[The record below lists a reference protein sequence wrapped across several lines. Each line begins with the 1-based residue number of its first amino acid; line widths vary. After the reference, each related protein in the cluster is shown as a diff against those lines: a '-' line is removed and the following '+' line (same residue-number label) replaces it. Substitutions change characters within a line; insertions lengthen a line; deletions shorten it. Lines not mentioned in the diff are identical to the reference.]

1 MLIEM
6 EVTGLTVDP
15 GNNTPIVVLKE
26 KEGER
31 ILPIWIG
38 VVEASAIAFELEKL
52 KLNRPMT
59 HDLFKNAVESLG
71 GHVERIRVVEL
82 KENTYYA
89 TVVIEQGDRTIEID
103 SRPSDAIAIALR
115 AAAPIWCAQD
125 VIDQAQSVELVT
137 AESADEPT
145 LSGDATVESSM
156 TPPPKPPPTPDAT
169 QRRTPEPEGP
179 RPIFGAE
186 RDDLGDLLESLE
198 PEDFGKYKM

>member
-71 GHVERIRVVEL
+71 GRVERVRVVEL
-82 KENTYYA
+82 KDNTYYA
-89 TVVIEQGDRTIEID
+89 TVVIEQGGRTIEID

-125 VIDQAQSVELVT
+125 VIDQAQSIELVT
-137 AESADEPT
+137 PENTDEST
-145 LSGDATVESSM
+145 LSGDTAIESPTS
-156 TPPPKPPPTPDAT
+156 PPPKPPPTPNAT
-169 QRRTPEPEGP
+169 QRRSAEPEGP